1 MKVNVDAAI
10 SRERHCHGM
19 GMMARDW
26 AGNLVSYKQ
35 QIRPGVPTPQEV
47 EARCL
52 VEALRWAANMGWS
65 RVCFEADCQLVQQV
79 LIRQDLD
86 TTEFGDLISECRRL
100 LGNQLFSKVCYV
112 RRESNMITDALAK
125 RSM

>member
-1 MKVNVDAAI
+1 
-10 SRERHCHGM
+10 
-19 GMMARDW
+19 
-26 AGNLVSYKQ
+26 
-35 QIRPGVPTPQEV
+35 
-47 EARCL
+47 
-52 VEALRWAANMGWS
+52 MGWS